1 MGAME
6 AGRRP
11 QPHHHP
17 RDRTLIN
24 CQKGQVRSII
34 GLASLGS
41 TVEGSGSPSRL
52 LGIVLKDVLATP
64 QNMLKLIPA
73 DPPPI
78 QFGGS

>member
-17 RDRTLIN
+17 RDRIPIN

-34 GLASLGS
+34 GLAPLGS

-52 LGIVLKDVLATP
+52 LGIVLNYVLATP